1 MKHTAKLFAIAATAA
16 IFVPFSANAAL
27 AHEGGVG
34 DGTSVTVRLDTT
46 LPAGI
51 QPNLGNGEAEL
62 HVEPGMTVV
71 VYGVEG
77 EEMLKIDESGAAY
90 QNMNSATWLASMEMS
105 SEMKDAESAG
115 MNMGAAV
122 GGAIA
127 MASAAGNE
135 PDWKFLAS
143 GGALRWHDHRIHWM
157 SGDFPKDVAVGDELM
172 KFELPV
178 AIDGEA
184 LTLTGALLYAGG
196 KKASHDETNGHDG
209 HMDGAMTAATSDSGT
224 GGLPTVAV
232 LVGVLLLLV
241 GTGAL
246 LFSKSRK
253 TS

>member
-16 IFVPFSANAAL
+16 IFLPFNANAAL

-34 DGTSVTVRLDTT
+34 EGASVKIRLDTA

-51 QPNLGNGEAEL
+51 QPNLGNGEADL
-62 HVEPGMTVV
+62 HVEPGITVV

-77 EEMLKIDESGAAY
+77 EEMLTLDESGTAY
-90 QNMNSATWLASMEMS
+90 QNMNSATWLASVDMS
-105 SEMKDAESAG
+105 SQSEDTESAG

-122 GGAIA
+122 SGASA
-127 MASAAGNE
+127 MASAAGGE

-157 SGDFPKDVAVGDELM
+157 GGEFPKDIAVGDELM

-178 AIDGEA
+178 AINGEA

-196 KKASHDETNGHDG
+196 EDATHNDGHDHG
-209 HMDGAMTAATSDSGT
+209 GET
-224 GGLPTVAV
+224 GGLPTVVV

-253 TS
+253 AS

>member
-1 MKHTAKLFAIAATAA
+1 MKHASKLIALAATAA
-16 IFVPFSANAAL
+16 LFLPFGANAAL

-34 DGTSVTVRLDTT
+34 DGTSVKIRLDTK

-62 HVEPGMTVV
+62 HVEPGITVV

-77 EEMLKIDESGAAY
+77 EEMLKIDEGGTAY

-105 SEMKDAESAG
+105 SETKDTESAG

-122 GGAIA
+122 GGASA
-127 MASAAGNE
+127 MASATGGE

-157 SGDFPKDVAVGDELM
+157 SGEFPKDVAIGDELM

-196 KKASHDETNGHDG
+196 EAPAHDETDG
-209 HMDGAMTAATSDSGT
+209 HSHGDAVVTDAMLNDGTT
-224 GGLPTVAV
+224 GGLPTVVVFA
-232 LVGVLLLLV
+232 GIALLLV

-253 TS
+253 KN

>member
-1 MKHTAKLFAIAATAA
+1 MKHASKLLALAATAA
-16 IFVPFSANAAL
+16 LLLPFGANVAL

-34 DGTSVTVRLDTT
+34 EGTSVKIRLDTK
-46 LPAGI
+46 LPTGI

-62 HVEPGMTVV
+62 HVEPGITVV
-71 VYGVEG
+71 VFGVEG
-77 EEMLKIDESGAAY
+77 EEMLKIDEGGTAY

-105 SEMKDAESAG
+105 LATKDTESAG

-122 GGAIA
+122 GDASA
-127 MASAAGNE
+127 MASATGDE

-157 SGDFPKDVAVGDELM
+157 GGEFPKDVAIGDELM

-196 KKASHDETNGHDG
+196 EAPAHDNTDG
-209 HMDGAMTAATSDSGT
+209 HSHGDDGTT
-224 GGLPTVAV
+224 GGLPTVVV

-253 TS
+253 NNGSDLH

>member
-1 MKHTAKLFAIAATAA
+1 
-16 IFVPFSANAAL
+16 
-27 AHEGGVG
+27 
-34 DGTSVTVRLDTT
+34 
-46 LPAGI
+46 
-51 QPNLGNGEAEL
+51 
-62 HVEPGMTVV
+62 VV
-71 VYGVEG
+71 VFGVEG
-77 EEMLKIDESGAAY
+77 EEMLKIDESGTAY

-105 SEMKDAESAG
+105 SATKDTEPAG

-122 GGAIA
+122 GGALA
-127 MASAAGNE
+127 MASATGGD

-157 SGDFPKDVAVGDELM
+157 SGEFPKDVAIGDELM

-196 KKASHDETNGHDG
+196 EAPAHDEADG
-209 HMDGAMTAATSDSGT
+209 HSHGDAVVTDAMLNDGTT
-224 GGLPTVAV
+224 GGLPTIVVFA
-232 LVGVLLLLV
+232 GIALLLV

-253 TS
+253 KN